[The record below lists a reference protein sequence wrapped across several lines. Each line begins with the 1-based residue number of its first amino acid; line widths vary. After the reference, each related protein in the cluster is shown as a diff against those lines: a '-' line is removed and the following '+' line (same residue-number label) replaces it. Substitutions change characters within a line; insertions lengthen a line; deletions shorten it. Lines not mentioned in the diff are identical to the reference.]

1 MKERKKKRK
10 KKKEEKI
17 EQIKLIFPRFFIFLF
32 KKINDE
38 I

>member
-1 MKERKKKRK
+1 MKEREKKRK
-10 KKKEEKI
+10 EKI

-32 KKINDE
+32 KNINDE